1 MEVFNV
7 LIVED
12 ELINAK
18 VLQNFLVDKGYVV
31 MGVVTTGEAAVDF
44 VAKKR
49 PHLILMDIELADKMN
64 GIEAAEIINKNDSIP
79 ILYLT
84 SQTDKKIVDK
94 ARETQPVGYVIK
106 PFSPMQLE
114 ITMDMARKKIIVDLE
129 LKNYQQYLEH
139 LVVDR
144 TRELLAEV
152 EMHKDAR
159 QHAIENEIKLKAIT
173 TAANDAI
180 VLFDEYGRITF
191 WNKTAELMFLYDE
204 EDIINQNIRVLFSSD
219 NQNDGFAQ
227 GLEVVQHAIDNKLN
241 GENIEITAT
250 RADGIEIPVEMSM
263 ASVDID
269 GDHNIICIV
278 RDISQRKAYLEE
290 ISRFKLIADLANY
303 GLAVTDANGQFL
315 YINKYFAELL
325 EFNQDEILG
334 QSFFSI
340 TPNVKKSKVIK
351 YVAEASNLQG
361 GEGREVT
368 LTSRSNQDIP
378 VMINSVIIRDKYG
391 EPDFYAVSA
400 IDIRER
406 KEYEENILR
415 AKRLAEDSD
424 RMKTAF
430 LSTISHE
437 LRTPLNAIIGFS
449 ELIRI
454 TEVTMEDVQDFNEEI
469 HKSGNHLLSIVEDI
483 LDISLLESK
492 DLKIISGEFSL
503 NNLMKK
509 IYEKFKS
516 NIRYDNEAITLK
528 WSGNLPDGEDLF
540 FADNSKFE
548 QIFSKL
554 IDNAYKF
561 SSQGVIE
568 FGYESP
574 KGGDVID
581 FYVKDE
587 GKGIGKGKLTDIFES
602 FKQADEGNAR
612 AHDGL
617 GLGLSIVNQLLD
629 LMDGEIIV
637 ESELKKGS
645 IFKFMVK
652 QDIENKTK

>member
-1 MEVFNV
+1 MLMEVFNV

-18 VLQNFLVDKGYVV
+18 VLQNFLVEKGYVV

-44 VAKKR
+44 VAKNK
-49 PHLILMDIELADKMN
+49 PDIILMDIELADKMN
-64 GIEAAEIINKNDSIP
+64 GIEAAEIINKNDNIP

-84 SQTDKKIVDK
+84 SQTSKKIVDK

-114 ITMDMARKKIIVDLE
+114 ITMEMAIKKIMVDNE
-129 LKNYQQYLEH
+129 LNNYQHYLEH

-152 EMHKDAR
+152 DMHKDAR

-180 VLFDEYGRITF
+180 VLFDDYGRITF
-191 WNKTAELMFLYDE
+191 WNKAAELMFLYEE

-219 NQNDGFAQ
+219 NQNQGFAQ

-241 GENIEITAT
+241 GDNIEITAT
-250 RADGIEIPVEMSM
+250 RADGIEVPVEMSM
-263 ASVDID
+263 ASVDIE
-269 GDHNIICIV
+269 GDHNIISIV
-278 RDISQRKAYLEE
+278 RDISQRKAHLEE

-303 GLAVTDANGQFL
+303 GLAITDVDGQFL
-315 YINKYFAELL
+315 YINKYFSELIDYS
-325 EFNQDEILG
+325 QKDIVG
-334 QSFFSI
+334 QSFFNVM
-340 TPNVKKSKVIK
+340 PNSKKTDVAK

-361 GEGREVT
+361 GEGREVV
-368 LTSRSNQDIP
+368 LTSSSKQEIP
-378 VMINSVIIRDKYG
+378 VMLNSVIIRDKY
-391 EPDFYAVSA
+391 EKPKFYAVSA

-415 AKRLAEDSD
+415 AKRLAEESD
-424 RMKTAF
+424 KMKTAF
-430 LSTISHE
+430 LSAISHE

-469 HKSGNHLLSIVEDI
+469 HRSGNHLLSIVEDI

-492 DLKIISGEFSL
+492 DLKVIPSEFSL

-509 IYEKFKS
+509 LFEKFKS
-516 NIRYDNEAITLK
+516 NIRYDNKSIELK
-528 WSGNLPDGEDLF
+528 WKGDLKDGDDLF

-554 IDNAYKF
+554 IDNAYKY
-561 SSQGVIE
+561 SDDGIIEYGYVSVDDSQI
-568 FGYESP
+568 
-574 KGGDVID
+574 ID

-587 GKGIGKGKLTDIFES
+587 GKGINEEKLTEIFES
-602 FKQADEGNAR
+602 FKQVDEGIAR

-629 LMDGEIIV
+629 LMDGEIFV
-637 ESELKKGS
+637 ESKLKIGS
-645 IFKFMVK
+645 TFSFNMK
-652 QDIENKTK
+652 